1 MPLSQEEATA
11 AFSAADSNGDG
22 TVTLEEYKAWLAS
35 TGTAWSP
42 DHEAQFHAADNNS
55 DGNLD
60 LQEWLA
66 LHC

>member
-1 MPLSQEEATA
+1 MPISQQEATA
-11 AFSAADSNGDG
+11 AFAAADSNGDG

-35 TGTAWSP
+35 TGAAWSP
-42 DHEAQFHAADNNS
+42 DHEAQFHAADKNS

>member
-1 MPLSQEEATA
+1 MPISQQEATA
-11 AFSAADSNGDG
+11 AFAAADSNGDG
-22 TVTLEEYKAWLAS
+22 TVTLEEFKAWLAS
-35 TGTAWSP
+35 TGVAWTP
-42 DHEAQFHAADNNS
+42 DHEAQFHAADKNS